1 LFRLESEYYGQGD
14 CSGTYTRDSES
25 GRYAT
30 LLVKERRGFFDNDYG
45 NAPTAAQILS
55 PYELKLTSNLFSFYI
70 QDGVQKRDRMITLT
84 K

>member
-30 LLVKERRGFFDNDYG
+30 LLVKERRGFFEKNYV
-45 NAPTAAQILS
+45 PTAAQIFS
-55 PYELKLTSNLFSFYI
+55 PHELKLTSKSFSFYI
-70 QDGVQKRDRMITLT
+70 QDGVQKRDGMITLT